1 VQSPLLRV
9 AVAEHSM
16 EPVLWPGDWLL
27 VRRTRR
33 IRPGQ
38 IVLARHPGRP
48 GMLIVKR
55 AARRE
60 ADGWWLE
67 SANPAAGAVDSA
79 RFGAVPD
86 ALIEGR
92 VLLRYWPLRRRPR
105 RSPGD
110 LLCRNGPGYPSGAGA
125 GGSRREKRG
134 GPADQGGASGTQR
147 CRRVSGPSGP
157 ARRPLRPAC

>member
-1 VQSPLLRV
+1 MHSPLLRV

-48 GMLIVKR
+48 EMLIVKR
-55 AARRE
+55 AARRQ
-60 ADGWWLE
+60 ASGWWLE
-67 SANPAAGAVDSA
+67 SANPATGAVDSA

-86 ALIEGR
+86 TLIEGR
-92 VLLRYWPLRRRPR
+92 VLLRYWPLRRAHRAPR
-105 RSPGD
+105 
-110 LLCRNGPGYPSGAGA
+110 
-125 GGSRREKRG
+125 
-134 GPADQGGASGTQR
+134 
-147 CRRVSGPSGP
+147 
-157 ARRPLRPAC
+157 